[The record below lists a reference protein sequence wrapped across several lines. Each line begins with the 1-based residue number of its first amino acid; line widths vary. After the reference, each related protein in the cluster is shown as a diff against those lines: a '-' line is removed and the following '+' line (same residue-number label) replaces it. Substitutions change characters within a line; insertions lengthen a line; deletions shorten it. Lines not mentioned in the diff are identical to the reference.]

1 LNKAG
6 LFVFTSKSGFLL
18 AILIMAGFNGC
29 MSSFPNLPPAISTVT
44 VTPFPTAT
52 PVTPTWTP
60 VILPPSPTAFVPQV
74 PDDKRIIASI
84 DVGKAPR
91 TMAVEG
97 GYLWVIAN
105 DSIVRIDP
113 QTNQVVG
120 KPIPVTIPEEANLE
134 AIVVSQYAVWVSM
147 VGWGDIDR
155 RNGIDSVLRI
165 DPQTGE
171 ILATIQVRRGPMSLA
186 YTPGIVWVVNFGLSA
201 RTVSRIDSKTNQ
213 LMDEPVTTGY
223 APYGMTVG
231 DGSVWVVNHDDGT
244 LTRIDP
250 ETNQIVANI
259 PLPAEPH
266 RVSFGEGAVWIG
278 NWHDHSISRIDPQ
291 TNQVVGEPIL
301 IGYHA
306 GNIAAGYGNVWVTS
320 DYRGV
325 EAFPAPF
332 PEHTVLVR
340 IDPNTNQVVDTIPI
354 GGHPVDVEVTE
365 DAVWVSI
372 QNPDLVL
379 KIRP

>member
-1 LNKAG
+1 
-6 LFVFTSKSGFLL
+6 
-18 AILIMAGFNGC
+18 
-29 MSSFPNLPPAISTVT
+29 
-44 VTPFPTAT
+44 
-52 PVTPTWTP
+52 
-60 VILPPSPTAFVPQV
+60 
-74 PDDKRIIASI
+74 
-84 DVGKAPR
+84 
-91 TMAVEG
+91 MAVEN
-97 GYLWVIAN
+97 GYLWVIAGG
-105 DSIVRIDP
+105 SIVQIDP

-120 KPIPVTIPEEANLE
+120 KPIPVTIPAEANLE
-134 AIVVSQYAVWVSM
+134 AIAVSQDAVWVSM

-171 ILATIQVRRGPMSLA
+171 TLATIQVRRGPMSLA
-186 YTPGIVWVVNFGLSA
+186 YTPGTVWVVNFGLSA

-250 ETNQIVANI
+250 MTNQVVANI

-266 RVSFGEGAVWIG
+266 RVSFGEGAAWVG
-278 NWHDHSISRIDPQ
+278 NWHDNSISRIDPQ
-291 TNQVVGEPIL
+291 TNQVVGEPIP

-325 EAFPAPF
+325 DAFPAPF
-332 PEHTVLVR
+332 PEHVVLVR
-340 IDPNTNQVVDTIPI
+340 IDPKTNQVVDTIPL

-379 KIRP
+379 RIRP

>member
-1 LNKAG
+1 
-6 LFVFTSKSGFLL
+6 
-18 AILIMAGFNGC
+18 
-29 MSSFPNLPPAISTVT
+29 
-44 VTPFPTAT
+44 
-52 PVTPTWTP
+52 
-60 VILPPSPTAFVPQV
+60 
-74 PDDKRIIASI
+74 
-84 DVGKAPR
+84 
-91 TMAVEG
+91 MAVEN
-97 GYLWVIAN
+97 GYLWVIAG
-105 DSIVRIDP
+105 DSVVRIDP

-120 KPIPVTIPEEANLE
+120 KPIPVTIPEESNLE
-134 AIVVSQYAVWVSM
+134 AITVSQDAVWVSM

-155 RNGIDSVLRI
+155 RNSIDSVLRV

-171 ILATIQVRRGPMSLA
+171 TLATIQVRRGPMSLV

-201 RTVSRIDSKTNQ
+201 RTVSRIDSKTSQ

-250 ETNQIVANI
+250 ETNQVITNI

-266 RVSFGEGAVWIG
+266 RVAFGEGAAWVG
-278 NWHDHSISRIDPQ
+278 NWHDNSISRVDPQ
-291 TNQVVGEPIL
+291 TNQVVGEPIP

-325 EAFPAPF
+325 DAFPAPF
-332 PEHTVLVR
+332 PEHVVLVR
-340 IDPNTNQVVDTIPI
+340 IDPKTNKVVNTIPL

-365 DAVWVSI
+365 DAVWVSV

-379 KIRP
+379 RIRP